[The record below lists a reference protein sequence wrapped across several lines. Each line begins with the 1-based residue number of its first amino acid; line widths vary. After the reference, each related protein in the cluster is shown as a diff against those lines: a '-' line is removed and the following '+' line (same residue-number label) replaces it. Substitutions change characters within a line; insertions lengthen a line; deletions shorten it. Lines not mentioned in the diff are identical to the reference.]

1 MMLAELTRFTNLT
14 ASLAFRFSFI
24 STVFPL
30 PDPSACLP
38 SPPPTPMA
46 ESFAFNIADKLLW
59 KATSILVDQVS
70 LASGVYAELENLK
83 DTLSAVKAVLLDAE
97 EQQLNNHQLTDW
109 LRKLKDCFYDAED
122 VLDEFG
128 YDSLLGEVV
137 NEGGFRR
144 KVRHFFSSSNPLAF
158 RFKMGSKIKGIRERL
173 DKIAADADKFN
184 LKKIMGVPVPVIG
197 PHREREKT
205 YSFVRAS
212 DVIGR
217 DGDKDKII
225 EFLMQSS
232 DDDQGN
238 MSVLP
243 LVGIGG
249 LGKTTLAKLV
259 YNDARVV
266 KHFKKRMWVCVSD
279 EFDVTRLI
287 KEIITSATHNR
298 CDDLPIDELQLRLRD
313 ELNDNKFLL
322 VLDDVWSKNR
332 DKWLELKA
340 LVDVGAKGSKI
351 IVTTRDKLVAN
362 VMGTHPMYELKGLSD
377 DECLSVFIRYAFKD
391 GEDKQ
396 NPRLVRIGKDI
407 VKKCQGLPL
416 AVRTLGGLLYLK
428 TDENDWV
435 RVRDS
440 ECWQLEQKKD
450 DILPALKLSYDDLS
464 SDVKQCFAFCSLF
477 PKDFDFFNI
486 QLIQM
491 WIGQGLIQPSQ
502 QKEEMEDIGNRYL
515 DELLQIS
522 FFQEVVEKLQHVIRY
537 FKMHDLVHDL
547 ALLVARPDYST
558 LNFGCE
564 NISTKVRHVSMSE
577 VDWPEKEEEKVS
589 RFFGKLNNNIR
600 TISFPNIVDGP
611 RSESFVGSCIL
622 RFKYIRVLDLQESSF
637 EALPNSI
644 CNLKLLRYLTL
655 RHNRHIKRLPNSIC
669 KLHHLQTLILEGCE
683 SLEELPRHIG
693 TMMSLR
699 LLIVETQQI
708 ALPPQALDKREVKVA
723 RRCFNSLRFLALI
736 DCDSLEYLV
745 EGMGTFTT
753 LRTLIIDVCPR
764 LSFLPKHLPALE
776 TLVIM
781 DCKSLDLGVGNKNGE
796 KEDDIRGFGS
806 LRILILSELPKLEIL
821 PWWLIQG
828 PTSNTLLGLFI
839 ESCDNFRALW
849 EEEEES
855 PSLGSS
861 VLPEGIDHLIALRQ
875 LKIKYCPRLSALPKK
890 MGNLSA
896 LTHLTIEGC
905 PKLANRCKRGT
916 GEYWNKI
923 AHVPNLYISDYSD
936 SGNIKRY
943 HYLFSE

>member
-1 MMLAELTRFTNLT
+1 
-14 ASLAFRFSFI
+14 
-24 STVFPL
+24 
-30 PDPSACLP
+30 
-38 SPPPTPMA
+38 MA
-46 ESFAFNIADKLLW
+46 ESFTFNIADKLLG
-59 KATSILVDQVS
+59 KATSLLVDQVS
-70 LASGVYAELENLK
+70 LAAGVYTELENLK

-109 LRKLKDCFYDAED
+109 LGKLKDCFYDAED

-128 YDSLLGEVV
+128 YDSLLREVV

-197 PHREREKT
+197 PSREREKT

-232 DDDQGN
+232 DDDQEN

-259 YNDARVV
+259 YNDVRVV
-266 KHFKKRMWVCVSD
+266 KHFTKRMWVCVSN
-279 EFDVTRLI
+279 EFDITRLI
-287 KEIITSATHNR
+287 KDIITSATHHK
-298 CDDLPIDELQLRLRD
+298 CDDLPIDELQLRLRN

-332 DKWLELKA
+332 DKWFELKA
-340 LVDVGAKGSKI
+340 LVDVGANGSKI

-362 VMGTHPMYELKGLSD
+362 VMGTLPMYELKGLSN
-377 DECLSVFIRYAFKD
+377 DECLSVFIRCAFKD
-391 GEDKQ
+391 GEDKRYQ
-396 NPRLVRIGKDI
+396 WLVKIGKDI

-428 TDENDWV
+428 TNENDWV
-435 RVRDS
+435 KVRDS

-464 SDVKQCFAFCSLF
+464 FDVKQCFALCSLF
-477 PKDFDFFNI
+477 PKDFQFNTLE
-486 QLIQM
+486 LIQM

-502 QKEEMEDIGNRYL
+502 QKEEMEDIGNQYL

-522 FFQEVVEKLQHVIRY
+522 FFQDVEFDDIGLFCE

-547 ALLVARPDYST
+547 ALLVARPDCST
-558 LNFGCE
+558 LNFDCK
-564 NISTKVRHVSMSE
+564 NISTKVRHVSMLE
-577 VDWPEKEEEKVS
+577 VDWPEEEEEKVP

-622 RFKYIRVLDLQESSF
+622 RFKYIRVLDLEKSSF
-637 EALPNSI
+637 KALSNSI
-644 CNLKLLRYLTL
+644 CNLKLLRYLNL
-655 RHNRHIKRLPNSIC
+655 GLNINIKRLPNSIC
-669 KLHHLQTLILEGCE
+669 KLHHLQTLLLGGCA

-693 TMMSLR
+693 KMMSLR
-699 LLIVETQQI
+699 LLIVKTQQI
-708 ALPPQALDKREVKVA
+708 ALPPQALGKREVKVG
-723 RRCFNSLRFLALI
+723 RRCFNSLRLLGLVQ
-736 DCDSLEYLV
+736 CDSLESLV

-753 LRTLIIDVCPR
+753 LRTLVIDACPR

-781 DCKSLDLGVGNKNGE
+781 DCKSLDLGLGNKNGE

-806 LRILILSELPKLEIL
+806 LRILILSKLPKLEIL
-821 PWWLIQG
+821 PRWLIQG
-828 PTSNTLLGLFI
+828 PTSNTLLNLFI

-849 EEEEES
+849 EEEES
-855 PSLGSS
+855 PSLGSL
-861 VLPEGIDHLIALRQ
+861 VLPKGIDHLRQ
-875 LKIKYCPRLSALPKK
+875 LKIKSCPKLSAFPEN

-905 PKLANRCKRGT
+905 PKLVNRCKRGT
-916 GEYWNKI
+916 GEDWHKI
-923 AHVPNLYISDYSD
+923 AHVPDLYISDSRD

-943 HYLFSE
+943 HYLFPE